1 MAEAVAAAV
10 GSEEDGSASVYEFG
24 KQFFFKIF

>member
-1 MAEAVAAAV
+1 VAAAV

-24 KQFFFKIF
+24 KQFFSKFFK